1 MYPPP
6 LGEPSCTLLL
16 VSVPPPRGCRQC
28 SRSFPS
34 PPIADL
40 HSGQPPC
47 YMARFTSRRASR
59 RGGMDRI
66 PCSMGAPVGPRREFR
81 NFRRTPTGPH
91 GMLWNHVVFQWD
103 PRGGNDWSLPWYAA
117 GYRGCPR
124 GVPRIPVEAPWA
136 PVDSHRTPWGFP
148 ADSNGKIHPRLS
160 MAGQNNWM
168 LIKTR

>member
-103 PRGGNDWSLPWYAA
+103 PRGGMIGVFRGMRRDTVGARGASHGFPWKPHGLPWTPT
-117 GYRGCPR
+117 GPR
-124 GVPRIPVEAPWA
+124 GGFPRIP
-136 PVDSHRTPWGFP
+136 T
-148 ADSNGKIHPRLS
+148 GKYIQDCQWPDRII
-160 MAGQNNWM
+160 GC
-168 LIKTR
+168 